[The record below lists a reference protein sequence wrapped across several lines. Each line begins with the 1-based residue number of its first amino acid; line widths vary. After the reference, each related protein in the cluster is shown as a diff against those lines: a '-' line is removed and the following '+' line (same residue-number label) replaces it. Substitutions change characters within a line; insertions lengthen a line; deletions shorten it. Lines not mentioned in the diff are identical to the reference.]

1 MKDQTLS
8 CLALSLVPGLGIVR
22 LHQLLKRWGAPGEI
36 LRLPSAELKAC
47 RLSSEIRKSIV
58 GGGALRSAERVIRE
72 TRERGISLLSFYD
85 PGYPERLKEIHQPPL
100 ILNGQGQ
107 LQFVGRDSIAIVGS
121 RRCSL
126 YGREVTRKL
135 AGELSSMGL
144 CVVSGL
150 ARGIDTQAH
159 LGALEGSGGT
169 LPVLGSGVDVVYP
182 SENRHLYQRIRQ
194 QGCLIS
200 EFPCGAFPAP
210 QNFPIR
216 NRIISGLCHGTVI
229 VEGTEFSGSLITAR
243 LALEQSR
250 ELFAV
255 PGNITS
261 PTSYGPNYLI
271 KQGAKIVLDRQD
283 ILEELPPY
291 LLNSLSRKTARVQ
304 SDSTVS
310 LSPLEQKILN
320 LLSVDASSHMD
331 QLIQASEINLSEL
344 NNILLHLE
352 LKNLIQQFPGSRFS
366 RRL

>member
-1 MKDQTLS
+1 M
-8 CLALSLVPGLGIVR
+8 
-22 LHQLLKRWGAPGEI
+22 
-36 LRLPSAELKAC
+36 
-47 RLSSEIRKSIV
+47 
-58 GGGALRSAERVIRE
+58 
-72 TRERGISLLSFYD
+72 
-85 PGYPERLKEIHQPPL
+85 
-100 ILNGQGQ
+100 
-107 LQFVGRDSIAIVGS
+107 
-121 RRCSL
+121 
-126 YGREVTRKL
+126 
-135 AGELSSMGL
+135 
-144 CVVSGL
+144 
-150 ARGIDTQAH
+150 
-159 LGALEGSGGT
+159 
-169 LPVLGSGVDVVYP
+169 
-182 SENRHLYQRIRQ
+182 
-194 QGCLIS
+194 
-200 EFPCGAFPAP
+200 
-210 QNFPIR
+210 
-216 NRIISGLCHGTVI
+216 I

-291 LLNSLSRKTARVQ
+291 LLNSLSRKTVRVQ

-320 LLSVDASSHMD
+320 LLSVDSSSHID
-331 QLIQASEINLSEL
+331 QLIQASEINWSEL

>member
-1 MKDQTLS
+1 M
-8 CLALSLVPGLGIVR
+8 P
-22 LHQLLKRWGAPGEI
+22 
-36 LRLPSAELKAC
+36 
-47 RLSSEIRKSIV
+47 
-58 GGGALRSAERVIRE
+58 
-72 TRERGISLLSFYD
+72 
-85 PGYPERLKEIHQPPL
+85 
-100 ILNGQGQ
+100 
-107 LQFVGRDSIAIVGS
+107 
-121 RRCSL
+121 
-126 YGREVTRKL
+126 
-135 AGELSSMGL
+135 
-144 CVVSGL
+144 
-150 ARGIDTQAH
+150 QAH
-159 LGALEGSGGT
+159 LGAMEGSGGT
-169 LPVLGSGVDVVYP
+169 LAVLGSGVDVVYP
-182 SENRHLYQRIRQ
+182 SENRDLYQRIRQ

-200 EFPCGAFPAP
+200 EFPCGSFPAP
-210 QNFPIR
+210 HNFPIR

-304 SDSTVS
+304 SDSIVS

-320 LLSVDASSHMD
+320 LLSVDASSHID

-352 LKNLIQQFPGSRFS
+352 LKNLIQQFPEKSF
-366 RRL
+366 